1 MWTELQ
7 TLGWRPIWLFWA
19 QLVIQGCLPH
29 SETTWTFWAEFLI
42 LGRICHLGWI
52 WRFGLNCHPSLNP
65 STSAFFRCRPAASDE
80 KMPRFRSYNVGYTP
94 QKHRLFVKKYDFC
107 NARQAMIHMIDN
119 FRENIHLAECSFAC
133 CGVNCA

>member
-1 MWTELQ
+1 ML
-7 TLGWRPIWLFWA
+7 
-19 QLVIQGCLPH
+19 IQGCLPH
-29 SETTWTFWAEFLI
+29 LQTTWTFWAEFLI
-42 LGRICHLGWI
+42 LRRICHLGWI

-107 NARQAMIHMIDN
+107 NARQWLIISGKN
-119 FRENIHLAECSFAC
+119 TFNRVFFCLLWGQLCIIWKNVSTFTK
-133 CGVNCA
+133 CGGNWPLLEKS